1 MRTLLLMRHAKSS
14 WDNPAQTDHER
25 PLNDRGERSAPIM
38 GQWLRAEG
46 LTPDLIVCS
55 DARRTRETADLV
67 APACGYEGE
76 IVVSGALYL
85 AKVSNWRDV
94 LRSLPDRSRTVLCI
108 GHNPG
113 LEDLL
118 SHATGRYL
126 EMKTAAIAR
135 LSLDL
140 PNWAAWDETLPPQRE
155 EATVTYVRNVAREFD
170 LD

>member
-25 PLNDRGERSAPIM
+25 PLNNRGERSAPIM
-38 GQWLRAEG
+38 GQWLKAEG

-55 DARRTRETADLV
+55 DARRTRQTADLV
-67 APACGYEGE
+67 APACGYSGE
-76 IVVSGALYL
+76 IMVSEALYL
-85 AKVSNWRDV
+85 ASVSAWRTV
-94 LRSLPDRSRTVLCI
+94 LRSLPDGSRTVLCI

-113 LEDLL
+113 LEELL
-118 SHATGRYL
+118 HDATGKFQ
-126 EMKTAAIAR
+126 EMKTASIAR

-140 PNWAAWDETLPPQRE
+140 PTWTDWDERLPPQRN
-155 EATVTYVRNVAREFD
+155 EATVTRVRDIAREFD

>member
-1 MRTLLLMRHAKSS
+1 VQTLLLMRHAKSS
-14 WDNPAQTDHER
+14 WANPAQTDHER

-38 GQWLRAEG
+38 GEWLKSEG

-67 APACGYEGE
+67 APACGYQGE
-76 IVVSGALYL
+76 IVVSEALYL
-85 AKVSNWRDV
+85 AKVKTWRKV
-94 LRSLPDRSRTVLCI
+94 LQSLPEQSRIVLCI

-113 LEDLL
+113 LEEVL
-118 SHATGRYL
+118 SLATGQYL
-126 EMKTAAIAR
+126 EMKTASIAR
-135 LSLDL
+135 LSLKL

-155 EATVTYVRNVAREFD
+155 EPTVTQVRDIARDVD